1 MNAPAHPMIGL
12 HHDLPI
18 EQYHGSGVGI
28 SKSGLDDIDRSPL
41 HYYASHLD
49 PDRPKEAERTGR
61 GLDGS
66 LFHCAL
72 FEPDEFDKR
81 YIILPADAPGRPTEA
96 MLNAAKPSENSIMRM
111 RWWADFDAAN
121 NGRTVITRDQGVMA
135 WRMAD
140 SARRLPDI
148 RTALSR
154 GKSEVSAYWT
164 DQATGEL
171 CRCRPDFV
179 AEVGDDQA
187 ILIDGKSYSDASPA
201 DFARQI
207 ARMRYHV
214 QDSYY
219 SDGYQIAADIEVV
232 GFVFVAVE
240 LAWPHA
246 ACAIALD
253 DADRELGRK
262 TYRRNL
268 NTYAECRQSGQWP
281 GYPQTVQVVSLPH
294 WAHTKEEGQS

>member
-1 MNAPAHPMIGL
+1 MNAPTPLKGLYQDLDIGA
-12 HHDLPI
+12 
-18 EQYHGSGVGI
+18 YHGGPGI
-28 SKSGLDDIDRSPL
+28 SKSGLDDIERSPL

-49 PDRPKEAERTGR
+49 PDRPQEEERKGR

-72 FEPDEFDKR
+72 FEPDEFTKR
-81 YIILPADAPGRPTEA
+81 YVVIPADAPGRPTEA
-96 MLNAAKPSENSIMRM
+96 MLNAAKPSENSLARI
-111 RWWADFDAAN
+111 RWWADFEAAN
-121 NGRTVITRDQGVMA
+121 NGRTVISTDQGAMA

-140 SARRLPDI
+140 NARKLPEI

-164 DQATGEL
+164 DERTGEL

-179 AEVGDDQA
+179 ADVGGGQV

-207 ARMRYHV
+207 ARQRYHV
-214 QDSYY
+214 QDAYY
-219 SDGYQIAADIEVV
+219 TDGYQHAANVEVI

-240 LAWPHA
+240 LKWPHA
-246 ACAIALD
+246 ACPIALD
-253 DADRELGRK
+253 DPDRELGRK
-262 TYRRNL
+262 VYRRNL
-268 NTYAECRQSGQWP
+268 DTYAECRQSGVWP
-281 GYPQTVQVVSLPH
+281 GYPQTVQVVSLPN
-294 WAHTKEEGQS
+294 WAHNKEA

>member
-1 MNAPAHPMIGL
+1 MNAPTHPMIGL
-12 HHDLPI
+12 HYDLAI

-28 SKSGLDDIDRSPL
+28 SKSGLDDIERSPL

-49 PDRPKEAERTGR
+49 PDRPKEEERKGR

-72 FEPDEFDKR
+72 FEPDEFEKR
-81 YIILPADAPGRPTEA
+81 YVIIPADAPGRPTEA
-96 MLNAAKPSENSIMRM
+96 MLNAAKPSESSIARIK
-111 RWWADFDAAN
+111 WWADFDAAN
-121 NGRTVITRDQGVMA
+121 NGRTVISADQGTMA

-140 SARRLPDI
+140 SARKLPEI

-154 GKSEVSAYWT
+154 GKSEVSAYWK
-164 DQATGEL
+164 DERTGEL

-179 AEVGDDQA
+179 ADVGGGQV

-207 ARMRYHV
+207 ARMRYDV
-214 QDSYY
+214 QASLYT
-219 SDGYQIAADIEVV
+219 DGYQIAANVEVI

-240 LAWPHA
+240 LKWPHA
-246 ACAIALD
+246 ACPIAID
-253 DADRELGRK
+253 DDGMESGRRK
-262 TYRRNL
+262 YRRNL
-268 NTYAECRQSGQWP
+268 DTYAHCRRTGEWP
-281 GYPQTVQVVSLPH
+281 GFPQTVQVVSLPR
-294 WAHTKEEGQS
+294 WAQEND